1 MPFCHLHKN
10 AAHFSQLWMRAIFG
24 PKCKFIRYFVHSVL
38 GQRARKYTQY
48 MIRISPIENYEDF
61 LKLVSQTSRSDS
73 SFFVGIHAA
82 LKFNLRNRLVWN
94 LPEWRFFLAVV
105 VSYWFPFIELSYLTG
120 QTAFTVANAEFLIWS
135 TFFLNSFYSLFA
147 RFDTDRQHRF
157 IEPI

>member
-73 SFFVGIHAA
+73 SFFCWHSRRFKIQFEKSPRLEFTRMAVFSCCCCKLLISFYRIVLFNRANCIHSC
-82 LKFNLRNRLVWN
+82 KCRIFNLINI
-94 LPEWRFFLAVV
+94 FL
-105 VSYWFPFIELSYLTG
+105 ELLL
-120 QTAFTVANAEFLIWS
+120 FTFRSIR
-135 TFFLNSFYSLFA
+135 YG
-147 RFDTDRQHRF
+147 
-157 IEPI
+157 